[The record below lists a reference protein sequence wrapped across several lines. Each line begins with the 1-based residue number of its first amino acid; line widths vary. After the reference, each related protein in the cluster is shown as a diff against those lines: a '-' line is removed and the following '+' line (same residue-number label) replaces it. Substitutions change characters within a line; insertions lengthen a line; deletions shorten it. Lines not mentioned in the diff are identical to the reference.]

1 MRKLLLV
8 TAMVLI
14 SASAQAGQS
23 RSLSLASVDDQT
35 AATQAKTADA
45 TTTQNSATSA
55 QPAAIKS
62 AETSPSDTPKFVER
76 PPGVNTVPATTAP
89 ATATTSA
96 RSQPTEAARPVASHA
111 AKASRGKHKT
121 DWTEVRIIGELH
133 RHGIYW

>member
-23 RSLSLASVDDQT
+23 RSLSLASVDDQ
-35 AATQAKTADA
+35 AAA

-62 AETSPSDTPKFVER
+62 AETSATDTPKFVER
-76 PPGVNTVPATTAP
+76 PPGVTTVPATTAP
-89 ATATTSA
+89 SATTSA
-96 RSQPTEAARPVASHA
+96 QPQPQPTDSASPVASHA

-121 DWTEVRIIGELH
+121 DWTEARIIGELH

>member
-23 RSLSLASVDDQT
+23 RSLSLASVDEQ
-35 AATQAKTADA
+35 AAIQAKPADTA
-45 TTTQNSATSA
+45 TTEINANAA

-62 AETSPSDTPKFVER
+62 AATSSTDTPKFAER
-76 PPGVNTVPATTAP
+76 PPGVTAAPPTTVP

-96 RSQPTEAARPVASHA
+96 EPQPTDTGKPAASRAARAGR
-111 AKASRGKHKT
+111 SRHRT
-121 DWTEVRIIGELH
+121 DWSEARIISELH

>member
-23 RSLSLASVDDQT
+23 RSLSLASVDDQ
-35 AATQAKTADA
+35 AATQAKPADA
-45 TTTQNSATSA
+45 TTTQSSAISA

-62 AETSPSDTPKFVER
+62 AETSTADTPKFVER

-89 ATATTSA
+89 SATTSA
-96 RSQPTEAARPVASHA
+96 QPQPQPTDSASPVASHA

-121 DWTEVRIIGELH
+121 DWTEARIIGELH

>member
-45 TTTQNSATSA
+45 TTTENSATSA

-62 AETSPSDTPKFVER
+62 AETSATDTPKFVER
-76 PPGVNTVPATTAP
+76 PPGVTTVPATTAP

-96 RSQPTEAARPVASHA
+96 RSQLTEAARPVASHA

-121 DWTEVRIIGELH
+121 DWTEARIIGELH